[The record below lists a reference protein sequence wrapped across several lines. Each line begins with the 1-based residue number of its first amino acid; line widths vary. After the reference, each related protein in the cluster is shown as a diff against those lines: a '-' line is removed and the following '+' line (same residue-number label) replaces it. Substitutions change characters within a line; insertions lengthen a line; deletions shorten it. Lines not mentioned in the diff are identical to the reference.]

1 MKKKN
6 ICVVTGS
13 RAEYGLLF
21 QTLKKIQKSSKLN
34 LSLIVTGMHLSKKYG
49 NTYKEIEKDNF
60 KINYKVNLFF
70 KENSHLEIS
79 KSTGEGIK
87 KISEAYHNLK
97 PDIVLVLGDRYE
109 IFSAASAAM
118 LMNIPIAHIHGGEL
132 TLGLIDDAIR
142 HSITKMSHL
151 HFVTTKSYKKRIIQ
165 LGENK
170 KNIFHVGAPGIEN
183 IYKLKLMKKQDIEES
198 LGTKFNKKNLLITFH
213 PVTLQNHLSVIYFRN
228 LLLSLDKLKNTNLY
242 FTKANA
248 DTNGMKINIMI
259 NNFIKDRKNAF
270 CYSSLGQVKYLSLMN
285 LVDGVV
291 GNSSSGLIEAPSLKV
306 GTLNIGDRQDGRV
319 RSDSVI
325 DCGYEQRQIQKGLKS
340 LFSLEFKNL
349 VKKQKNPYFKKE
361 TSHNI
366 LKVLENTDFDNLLH
380 KKFIDITNS

>member
-1 MKKKN
+1 
-6 ICVVTGS
+6 
-13 RAEYGLLF
+13 
-21 QTLKKIQKSSKLN
+21 
-34 LSLIVTGMHLSKKYG
+34 MHLSKKYG
-49 NTYKEIEKDNF
+49 NTYKEIEKDKF

-198 LGTKFNKKNLLITFH
+198 LGTKFNKK
-213 PVTLQNHLSVIYFRN
+213 IY
-228 LLLSLDKLKNTNLY
+228 
-242 FTKANA
+242 
-248 DTNGMKINIMI
+248 
-259 NNFIKDRKNAF
+259 
-270 CYSSLGQVKYLSLMN
+270 
-285 LVDGVV
+285 
-291 GNSSSGLIEAPSLKV
+291 
-306 GTLNIGDRQDGRV
+306 
-319 RSDSVI
+319 
-325 DCGYEQRQIQKGLKS
+325 
-340 LFSLEFKNL
+340 
-349 VKKQKNPYFKKE
+349 
-361 TSHNI
+361 
-366 LKVLENTDFDNLLH
+366 
-380 KKFIDITNS
+380 